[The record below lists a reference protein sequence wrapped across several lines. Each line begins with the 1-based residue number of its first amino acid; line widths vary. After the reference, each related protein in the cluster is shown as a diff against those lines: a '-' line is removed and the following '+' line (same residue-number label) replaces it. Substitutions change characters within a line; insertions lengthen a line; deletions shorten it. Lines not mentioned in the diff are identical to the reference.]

1 MKNKTLLSIAIY
13 SLLILLS
20 LGTTY
25 VNFLAHRSSLVQT
38 FMTNDL
44 NMADASDDVLAL
56 LESDFNS
63 DLPNLSY
70 TAIPIKALMSRY
82 YTAKG
87 DYSKALSLLDESIAE
102 NPYLKFSESEK
113 AEVYDILGVKDSFKY
128 YSKESFYGLP
138 KNQRHWIQFS
148 KASVID
154 NDTLAL
160 DEGFEL
166 IKDETNTFFR
176 LAYLSTNFSIGRDS
190 DHVKQ
195 IALESKNIF
204 NQDEEIR
211 LSADYI
217 IYGKVNVDSAIVLS
231 KNAEKFFGSGI
242 YDRSSKNYI
251 LASELNPGDHTHF
264 ENAGVSLLR
273 EKKYS
278 ESLKYLQYVKD
289 SLNPKT
295 GKSEY
300 LMASIYEIQG
310 KLKEA
315 CDLLDQS
322 AEFNFALAFQARV
335 NACLGLKD

>member
-1 MKNKTLLSIAIY
+1 MKNKTFLPIAIY
-13 SLLILLS
+13 SLLFLLS
-20 LGTTY
+20 LCTTY

-38 FMTNDL
+38 MMTNDL
-44 NMADASDDVLAL
+44 NTSESSDKVLAL
-56 LESDFNS
+56 IESGFNP

-87 DYSKALSLLDESIAE
+87 DYSKALSLLDESKAD
-102 NPYLKFSESEK
+102 NPYLKFTESEK
-113 AEVYDILGVKDSFKY
+113 AEIYDILAVKDSFKY
-128 YSKESFYGLP
+128 YSKQAFYGLP

-148 KASVID
+148 KAMASD
-154 NDTLAL
+154 NDTLGL

-190 DHVKQ
+190 DKVIQ
-195 IALESKNIF
+195 VALESKNIF
-204 NQDEEIR
+204 NQDEEMR
-211 LSADYI
+211 LTADYI

-231 KNAEKFFGSGI
+231 KKAQQFFSSGI
-242 YDRSSKNYI
+242 YDSSSKNYI

-273 EKKYS
+273 EQKYS

-289 SLNPKT
+289 SLNPKN

-315 CDLLDQS
+315 CDLLDQA
-322 AEFNFALAFQARV
+322 AEFNFPLAFQARV

>member
-1 MKNKTLLSIAIY
+1 M
-13 SLLILLS
+13 
-20 LGTTY
+20 
-25 VNFLAHRSSLVQT
+25 
-38 FMTNDL
+38 MTNDL
-44 NMADASDDVLAL
+44 NTSESSDKVLAL
-56 LESDFNS
+56 IESGFNP

-87 DYSKALSLLDESIAE
+87 DYSKALSLLDESKAD
-102 NPYLKFSESEK
+102 NPYLKFTESEK
-113 AEVYDILGVKDSFKY
+113 AEIYDILAVKDSFKY
-128 YSKESFYGLP
+128 YSKQAFYGLP

-148 KASVID
+148 KAMASD
-154 NDTLAL
+154 NDTLGL

-190 DHVKQ
+190 DKVIQ
-195 IALESKNIF
+195 VALESKNIF
-204 NQDEEIR
+204 NQDEEMR
-211 LSADYI
+211 LTADYI

-231 KNAEKFFGSGI
+231 KKAQQFFSSGI
-242 YDRSSKNYI
+242 YDSSSKNYI

-273 EKKYS
+273 EQKYS

-289 SLNPKT
+289 SLNPKN

-315 CDLLDQS
+315 CDLLDQA
-322 AEFNFALAFQARV
+322 AEFNFPLAFQARV

>member
-1 MKNKTLLSIAIY
+1 MKNKTFLSIAIY
-13 SLLILLS
+13 SLLFLLS
-20 LGTTY
+20 LCTTY

-38 FMTNDL
+38 MMTNDL
-44 NMADASDDVLAL
+44 NTSDSSDKVLAL
-56 LESDFNS
+56 IESGFNS

-87 DYSKALSLLDESIAE
+87 DFSKALSLLDESKAD
-102 NPYLKFSESEK
+102 NPYIKFTESEK
-113 AEVYDILGVKDSFKY
+113 AEIYDILAVKDSFKY
-128 YSKESFYGLP
+128 YSKQAFYGLP

-148 KASVID
+148 KAMASD
-154 NDTLAL
+154 NDTLGL

-166 IKDETNTFFR
+166 IKDETSTFFR

-190 DHVKQ
+190 DKVIQ
-195 IALESKNIF
+195 VALESKNIF
-204 NQDEEIR
+204 NQDEEMR
-211 LSADYI
+211 LTADYI

-231 KNAEKFFGSGI
+231 KKAQQFFSSGI

-273 EKKYS
+273 EQKYS
-278 ESLKYLQYVKD
+278 ESLKYFQYVKD
-289 SLNPKT
+289 SLNPKN

>member
-1 MKNKTLLSIAIY
+1 MKNKIFLSIAIF
-13 SLLILLS
+13 SLLTILS
-20 LGTTY
+20 LCTTY

-38 FMTNDL
+38 LMTNDL
-44 NMADASDDVLAL
+44 NTSESSDRVLAII
-56 LESDFNS
+56 ESGFNP

-82 YTAKG
+82 YTAKR
-87 DYSKALSLLDESIAE
+87 DFSKALSLLDESIAE

-113 AEVYDILGVKDSFKY
+113 AEIYDLLAVKDSFKY
-128 YSKESFYGLP
+128 YSREAFYGLP

-148 KASVID
+148 KAMASD
-154 NDTLAL
+154 YDTLGL

-166 IKDETNTFFR
+166 VKDEKNTFFR
-176 LAYLSTNFSIGRDS
+176 LAYLTTNFSLGRDS
-190 DHVKQ
+190 DYVKQ
-195 IALESKNIF
+195 VALESKNIF
-204 NQDEEIR
+204 NQDEEMR
-211 LSADYI
+211 LTSDYI
-217 IYGKVNVDSAIVLS
+217 IYGKANVDSAIVLS
-231 KNAEKFFGSGI
+231 KKAEQFFTSGI

-251 LASELNPGDHTHF
+251 LASELNPGDYTHF

-273 EKKYS
+273 EEKYL

-289 SLNPKT
+289 SINPKN

-315 CDLLDQS
+315 CALLDQS
-322 AEFNFALAFQARV
+322 VEFNFPLAFQARV
-335 NACLGLKD
+335 KACLGLKD